1 MKTKVDWSYD
11 LTLTKIITGKHGL
24 LYNNIFEAYDIE
36 KMSINVFDTPGFFD
50 SDECR
55 NKENKKQ
62 IASQI
67 GNKIDMFA
75 YFMTADNKRM
85 DSNIQNV
92 FTILQEWTLGME
104 QIFKHT
110 QIEVNSYP
118 WIFGTITERHSGKK
132 NRNHHRWH
140 HSCG

>member
-1 MKTKVDWSYD
+1 M
-11 LTLTKIITGKHGL
+11 
-24 LYNNIFEAYDIE
+24 FQAYGIE
-36 KMSINVFDTPGFFD
+36 KMPVNVFDTPGFFD

-92 FTILQEWTLGME
+92 FTILQEWTMGME
-104 QIFKHT
+104 QIFIHK
-110 QIEVNSYP
+110 ILDGFRLFKP
-118 WIFGTITERHSGKK
+118 F
-132 NRNHHRWH
+132 
-140 HSCG
+140 